1 MVVCTW
7 TVGKV
12 QRYSPK
18 QRGGLADRS
27 NPPSKT
33 DMTICIPDV
42 GAAPSST
49 GPATPGLALRWEAMC
64 YIPQVHPLEMKC
76 LTLAGLVG

>member
-1 MVVCTW
+1 
-7 TVGKV
+7 
-12 QRYSPK
+12 
-18 QRGGLADRS
+18 
-27 NPPSKT
+27 
-33 DMTICIPDV
+33 MTICIPDV